1 MFGKIAAF
9 EVRYQLRQPIFWI
22 SAVVFFLMPYIG
34 VVTDNL
40 SIGAPGNIHKN
51 SPAAIAL
58 WMGTIAT
65 IFMFAS
71 TAFVANVITRDEE
84 TGFGPIVRSTR
95 VTRFDYLFGR
105 FAGAFAAVA
114 LLFLA
119 SPLGMFVG
127 ALMPWIDPDKLGP
140 NMLGAYAFGYLWI
153 ALPSIFLVS
162 ALFFA
167 VATITRSMMGTYVA
181 AAAFLAAFLAAGVML
196 ADPDKLALAAMIDPF
211 GGAAFQLATRYYTAA
226 DANTLVPPI
235 AGPLL
240 WNRLVW
246 MPVGLAALALAYAT
260 FRFGERAGRR
270 RRDRPATAPAARAA
284 PGPLPKPRFNAFTSM
299 VQLWERTRFEV
310 SQTFKSPAFVVLLLL
325 GVFNALGNLLGG
337 AELGGS
343 ALYPVTRWVIET
355 LQGSF
360 VILIWIVAIYYA
372 GELVWRERDRRTQEL
387 LDASALPDWALMVPK
402 VFALVLVMASMLIV
416 AALTGIAV
424 QLAQGFTQ
432 VHVGHYVSWY
442 ILPGVV
448 DWSLLA
454 ILAVFIQALS
464 PNKFVGWGV
473 LILVLVARLVLPRL
487 GFEHEL
493 YLYGGKPAYP
503 GFAGEPLSDM
513 NGQGNFAAIAAWFRA
528 YWTAFAVIL
537 MVIAYALWPRG
548 SAWQLRA
555 RLRRLPSRL
564 KGGAGVVGALAL
576 ASFAG
581 LGVFIFHNTNQLN
594 EYRTRTGDEAWLA
607 DYEKAFLKYETL
619 PQPSVTDVQ
628 LDVDIHP
635 RGPRLVTEGVYHLIN
650 DTGAPVRELHV
661 RLDRDTK
668 ALQMSVNGASRVKTY
683 DRYNYRV
690 FTFDRPL
697 MPGERTALSFQTV
710 MGQVGFRNS
719 GNMTRIVENGT
730 FVDNFA
736 FGPVVG
742 MDRNRLLQD
751 RVKRKKYGLAPQLRP
766 PKLEDLSA
774 TRRNYLANAD
784 WVNADIR
791 VTTDADQTP
800 VAPGYRVS
808 DETRGGRRTI
818 RYRTDA
824 PVLNFF
830 SVQSARY
837 AIRRET
843 YKGVE
848 LAVYY
853 DPQHPWNVDRML
865 GALRTGL
872 DYFQASFS
880 PYQFRQARILEF
892 PGYAR
897 FAQAFANTMPYS
909 ESIGFVT
916 DNTKADKID
925 YATYV
930 TAHELAHQ
938 WWAHQIIG
946 ADMQG
951 ATALSET
958 LAQYSALIVMEKT
971 YGADG
976 IRKFLK
982 FELDRYLR
990 ARGGELVEELPLI
1003 RVENQD
1009 YIHYRKGSL
1018 VMYLLRDRLGEA
1030 RVDAALRRLLRQ
1042 YAFKGA
1048 PYPRS
1053 QDLVDALRAE
1063 AGADPAA
1070 QQLITDLFEK
1080 ITLYDL
1086 QTRSAVAK
1094 RRADGRWDVTL
1105 TLEARKVYADG
1116 AGKETPVAI
1125 PASEVFDVG
1134 VFTAEPGKPGF
1145 GRQNVLAF
1153 RTTGLRTGVQTLTVT
1168 VDKPPKFAGVD
1179 PYNKLIDRASDD
1191 NAIAVTTR

>member
-1 MFGKIAAF
+1 MFRKIAAF
-9 EVRYQLRQPIFWI
+9 ELRYQLRQPIFWI

-58 WMGTIAT
+58 WMGTMAT

-95 VTRFDYLFGR
+95 ITKLDYLFGR
-105 FAGAFAAVA
+105 FTGAFAAVA

-119 SPLGMFVG
+119 SPLGMFAG
-127 ALMPWIDPDKLGP
+127 SLMWWIDPDKLGP
-140 NMLGAYAFGYLWI
+140 HMLGAYAFGYLWI

-167 VATITRSMMGTYVA
+167 VATITRSMMGAYVA
-181 AAAFLAAFLAAGVML
+181 AAAFLAVFLAASVLL
-196 ADPDKLALAAMIDPF
+196 ADPDKLAIAAMIDPF
-211 GGAAFQLATRYYTAA
+211 GSTAFQLATRYYTAT
-226 DANTLVPPI
+226 DANTLIPPI
-235 AGPLL
+235 AGALL
-240 WNRLVW
+240 WNRVLW
-246 MPVGLAALALAYAT
+246 TPVGIAALVVAYFS
-260 FRFGERAGRR
+260 FRFEERTGRR
-270 RRDRPATAPAARAA
+270 RADRPAAAAA
-284 PGPLPKPRFNAFTSM
+284 PGAPRPLPKPRFNAFTST

-310 SQTFKSPAFVVLLLL
+310 SQTFKSPAFIVLLLL
-325 GVFNALGNLLGG
+325 GVFNALGNLLGR
-337 AELGGS
+337 AELGGG
-343 ALYPVTRWVIET
+343 ALYPVTRWVIEV

-387 LDASALPDWALMVPK
+387 IDASALPDWALMVPK
-402 VFALVLVMASMLIV
+402 AFALVLVMASMLTV

-432 VHVGHYVSWY
+432 IHVTHYLFWY

-464 PNKFVGWGV
+464 PNKFAGWGI
-473 LILVLVARLVLPRL
+473 LILVLVVRLVAPRL
-487 GFEHEL
+487 GFEHNL
-493 YLYGGKPAYP
+493 YLFGGTP
-503 GFAGEPLSDM
+503 GEPLSDI

-528 YWTAFAVIL
+528 YWIAFAVLL

-548 SAWQLRA
+548 GSWQMSA

-564 KGGAGVVGALAL
+564 KGGAGVVGGLAL
-576 ASFAG
+576 VAFVG
-581 LGVFIFHNTNQLN
+581 LGGFIFHNTNVVN
-594 EYRTRTGDEAWLA
+594 EYRTRIGDEEWLA
-607 DYEKAFLKYETL
+607 DYEKAFLKYEKL
-619 PQPSVTDVQ
+619 PQPSVTDVE

-635 RGPRLVTEGVYHLIN
+635 RGPKLVTEGIYHLIN

-661 RLDRDTK
+661 RLDRNTK

-710 MGQVGFRNS
+710 MGQEGFKNS
-719 GNMTRIVENGT
+719 GNITRVVGNGT
-730 FVDNFA
+730 FVDNFEFA
-736 FGPVVG
+736 PVVG

-751 RVKRKKYGLAPQLRP
+751 RVKRKKYGLPPELRP
-766 PKLEDLSA
+766 PKLEDLAA
-774 TRRNYLANAD
+774 TRRNYLANAG

-800 VAPGYRVS
+800 VAPGYRIS
-808 DETRGGRRTI
+808 DATKNGRRTI

-837 AIRRET
+837 AIKRET
-843 YKGVE
+843 YRGVE
-848 LAVYY
+848 LAIYY

-865 GALRTGL
+865 ASLRTGL
-872 DYFQASFS
+872 DYFQANFS

-892 PGYAR
+892 PGYGR

-909 ESIGFVT
+909 ETIGFVS
-916 DNTKADKID
+916 DSSQPDKID
-925 YATYV
+925 YPTYV

-971 YGADG
+971 YGPDG

-982 FELDRYLR
+982 YELDRYLR
-990 ARGGELVEELPLI
+990 SRGGELVEELPLI

-1018 VMYLLRDRLGEA
+1018 VMYLLRDRIGEA
-1030 RVDAALRRLLRQ
+1030 KVNAALRRLLRQ

-1070 QQLITDLFEK
+1070 QQLITDLFER
-1080 ITLYDL
+1080 ITLYDI
-1086 QTRSAVAK
+1086 QTRSAVARK
-1094 RRADGRWDVTL
+1094 RADGRYDVTL
-1105 TLEARKVYADG
+1105 TVEAKKAYADG
-1116 AGKETPVAI
+1116 KGKETPVAI
-1125 PASEVFDVG
+1125 PAGEVFDVG
-1134 VFTAEPGKPGF
+1134 VFTAEPGKPEF
-1145 GRQNVLAF
+1145 GKKNVLAF